1 MTETAQERRLGYAL
15 VGTGAIAGVQAE
27 ALSQVPRARL
37 VTVYNHT
44 PEKARTLAE
53 RWDIPWTTSYDDLLA
68 RPDVDVIS
76 ICTPSGARVELAEAA
91 ARAGKHVI
99 CEKPLEVTLEQAD
112 RIIRACDAAGVQ
124 LGVIF
129 PSRFMPAS
137 LAARAAV
144 DAGRLG
150 RLTLVSARVPW
161 HRTDAYYAAGSW
173 RGTWALD
180 GGGALMNQSIHW
192 IDLLVWL
199 GGDVATVCGYTARL
213 AHPQIEVED
222 VGVAIV
228 RFESGALGTIEGT
241 TAACPGLPASV
252 AVHGDRGTII
262 LEERHIAVWKLADGS
277 PEEEERMQQIG
288 RGNTATGAANPMG
301 IGTEGHRLQLAEITA
316 ALLEGR
322 APAVDGREGRKA
334 VALIRAIYDAAAAGR
349 EVAVPK

>member
-1 MTETAQERRLGYAL
+1 MRTCQSGGETMTKTTQERRLGYAL

-37 VTVYNHT
+37 VAVYNHT
-44 PEKARTLAE
+44 PEKARTLGE
-53 RWDIPWTTSYDDLLA
+53 RWDVPWTTSYDELLA
-68 RPDVDVIS
+68 RRDVDVVS
-76 ICTPSGARVELAEAA
+76 ICTPSGARVEPAEAA

-99 CEKPLEVTLEQAD
+99 CEKPLEVTLERAD

-150 RLTLVSARVPW
+150 RLTLLNARVPW

-173 RGTWALD
+173 RATWALD

-192 IDLLVWL
+192 IDLLLWL
-199 GGDVATVCGYTARL
+199 GGDAATVCGYTARL
-213 AHPQIEVED
+213 AHPQLEVED
-222 VGVAIV
+222 AGVTIL
-228 RFESGALGTIEGT
+228 RFATRALGTNDGT
-241 TAACPGLPASV
+241 TAAYPGLPASV
-252 AVHGDRGTII
+252 ALHGDRGTII

-277 PEEEERMQQIG
+277 SEEEERMQQIS
-288 RGNTATGAANPMG
+288 RGKTATGAGNP
-301 IGTEGHRLQLAEITA
+301 T
-316 ALLEGR
+316 
-322 APAVDGREGRKA
+322 DS
-334 VALIRAIYDAAAAGR
+334 
-349 EVAVPK
+349 